1 MADEPRKSG
10 ADKER
15 QLKAKADRELN
26 EELKQTF
33 PASDPLTVT
42 RAPADKQHSDDAKAK
57 RETEQ
62 GKR

>member
-1 MADEPRKSG
+1 MTDEPRKSG
-10 ADKER
+10 ADAEKS
-15 QLKAKADRELN
+15 AKDEADRELT

-42 RAPADKQHSDDAKAK
+42 RAPADKHHSDEAKGK
-57 RETEQ
+57 REIEQ

>member
-1 MADEPRKSG
+1 MADEPRKSE
-10 ADKER
+10 DKHA
-15 QLKAKADRELN
+15 KAKADRELT

-42 RAPADKQHSDDAKAK
+42 RAPADKQHSDDAKIK

-62 GKR
+62 KRR